1 MAPNVLVSFSFG
13 KHKMGLLLS
22 SHCFILCSSSDH
34 YRKHGSNI
42 CPAATAVF
50 LVPGSSGRCYSA
62 IFHCLDTEQIQYF
75 GILAFYSDLF
85 GQTLFVPGQGGTTIT
100 NIKQS
105 AEKNKSSSGQIKL
118 CYSQL
123 QTIQSKVRSINV
135 YLELSFC
142 LQSM

>member
-1 MAPNVLVSFSFG
+1 MSWFPFLLASIKWGCCCLHIVSFSAQVLTIIGNTGAIFVQQPP
-13 KHKMGLLLS
+13 LFS
-22 SHCFILCSSSDH
+22 WS
-34 YRKHGSNI
+34 
-42 CPAATAVF
+42 
-50 LVPGSSGRCYSA
+50 LVSSGRCYSA
-62 IFHCLDTEQIQYF
+62 IFHCLDTEQIRYF

-135 YLELSFC
+135 YLELTFC
-142 LQSM
+142 LQST